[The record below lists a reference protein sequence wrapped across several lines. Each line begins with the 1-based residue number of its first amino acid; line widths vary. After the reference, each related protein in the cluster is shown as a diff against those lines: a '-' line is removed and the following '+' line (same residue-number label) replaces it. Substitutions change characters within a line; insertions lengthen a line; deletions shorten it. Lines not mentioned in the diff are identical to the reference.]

1 MYALEAVFL
10 VVQGTNQLSPGT
22 DPDRSGF
29 ESSSAISRQVGCSGE
44 SPLSLSFHT
53 QVNAK
58 VGP

>member
-10 VVQGTNQLSPGT
+10 GGPREQLSPGT
-22 DPDRSGF
+22 DPDRPGF
-29 ESSSAISRQVGCSGE
+29 ESSSAIFRQVGWSGE
-44 SPLSLSFHT
+44 SPLSLGFHT